1 MSLVYYAW
9 MSKFVELL
17 VIVFMMM
24 PGFFMVMSWLGAFY
38 FDIFIRNPLQPYFY
52 MVKLSGY
59 ITIVGGTILCVQL
72 LGYPTQT

>member
-1 MSLVYYAW
+1 MYYAW

-38 FDIFIRNPLQPYFY
+38 FDIFIRNPLHPYFY
-52 MVKLSGY
+52 MVKLSG
-59 ITIVGGTILCVQL
+59 
-72 LGYPTQT
+72 